1 VTRLLLIIQFVMGLT
16 ITASARDNLADMQFA
31 AVKLSIY
38 DQICAPLSAKYRETV
53 EVVISTIGE
62 RERLQMF
69 SEVKAAMVGVST
81 AEFCDALRPSVQK
94 LENK

>member
-1 VTRLLLIIQFVMGLT
+1 MNSKLQKTSQANVVTRLLLIIQFVMGLT

-53 EVVISTIGE
+53 EVVIST
-62 RERLQMF
+62 
-69 SEVKAAMVGVST
+69 V
-81 AEFCDALRPSVQK
+81 DAPITSGLP
-94 LENK
+94 L